1 MVKETMECYFD
12 NSATTRCYESVKDIM
27 IRTMTEDY
35 GNPSSMH
42 KKGVEAE
49 KYVKDARD
57 IIAKNLKVNAKE
69 IFFTSG
75 GTEGNNLAIIGTAMA
90 NRRAGNHVIT
100 SAVEHPSV
108 TAVMEHL
115 EENGFR
121 ASYIPVD
128 ANGVLRMD
136 ALEAA
141 LDEETI
147 LVSVMYVNNEIGAV
161 QPIQEIAELVHK
173 KAPKAKIHVDAV
185 QAYGKYRILPKKLG
199 IDLLTASGHKI
210 HGPKG
215 VGFLY
220 VNDKVKIK
228 PISYGGG
235 QQEGMR
241 SGTVNTTGIAGLGA
255 AVKELYTGFD
265 EKIERLYAVKQA
277 FINGIGTVEGAVIH
291 GLVGKESAPHIV
303 NVSFPGV
310 RSEVLLHALEEYE
323 IYVSAGS
330 ACAAGKKHAVSP
342 TLTAIRLDKEQLE
355 SAIRFSFQLETTLD
369 EVDFCIEKLRE
380 VVPKLKKYIRR

>member
-1 MVKETMECYFD
+1 MECYFD
-12 NSATTRCYESVKDIM
+12 NSATTRCYESVKEIM
-27 IRTMTEDY
+27 IRTMMTDY

-42 KKGVEAE
+42 KKGVDAE

-90 NRRAGNHVIT
+90 NRRSGNHVIT

-108 TAVMEHL
+108 TAAMEYL
-115 EENGFR
+115 EGNGFR

-128 ANGVLRMD
+128 AEGILRMD

-141 LDEETI
+141 LDEETV

-161 QPIQEIAELVHK
+161 QPIQDIAELVHK
-173 KAPKAKIHVDAV
+173 KAPKAKLHVDAV

-199 IDLLTASGHKI
+199 IDLLSASGHKI

-220 VNDKVKIK
+220 VSDKVKIK

-265 EKIERLYAVKQA
+265 EKIQRLYTVKQA
-277 FINGIGTVEGAVIH
+277 FVNGIGTIEGAVIH
-291 GLVGKESAPHIV
+291 GLVGIESAPHIV

-342 TLTAIRLDKEQLE
+342 TLTAIHLDKDQLE
-355 SAIRFSFQLETTLD
+355 SAIRFSFHLESTVD
-369 EVDFCIEKLRE
+369 EVNYCIEKLQE
-380 VVPKLKKYIRR
+380 IVPKLKKYTRR

>member
-1 MVKETMECYFD
+1 MMPVSYT
-12 NSATTRCYESVKDIM
+12 
-27 IRTMTEDY
+27 
-35 GNPSSMH
+35 
-42 KKGVEAE
+42 
-49 KYVKDARD
+49 
-57 IIAKNLKVNAKE
+57 
-69 IFFTSG
+69 
-75 GTEGNNLAIIGTAMA
+75 
-90 NRRAGNHVIT
+90 
-100 SAVEHPSV
+100 
-108 TAVMEHL
+108 HL
-115 EENGFR
+115 
-121 ASYIPVD
+121 
-128 ANGVLRMD
+128 
-136 ALEAA
+136 
-141 LDEETI
+141 
-147 LVSVMYVNNEIGAV
+147 
-161 QPIQEIAELVHK
+161 
-173 KAPKAKIHVDAV
+173 
-185 QAYGKYRILPKKLG
+185 
-199 IDLLTASGHKI
+199 
-210 HGPKG
+210 
-215 VGFLY
+215 
-220 VNDKVKIK
+220 KVKIK

-277 FINGIGTVEGAVIH
+277 FVNGIGTVEGAVIH

-369 EVDFCIEKLRE
+369 EVEFCIEKLRE
-380 VVPKLKKYIRR
+380 VVPKLKKYTRR